1 MGSQPPTALD
11 SLLAYHLPP
20 DQIATEPVRPRD
32 SARLLLVQ
40 RESQSL
46 SDHLIRDLP
55 NLLSPK
61 DLLVFNNSKVI
72 PARLICSQNRTEL
85 LLLEETSPGW
95 WTALGTP
102 AKRLKPGTDLFPDP
116 VQGPFSSAPSLRVE
130 KTIPGGQL
138 VIRSLVENFDLDSFG
153 RPPLPPYILK
163 SRKARGQADF
173 LPDDVTT
180 YQTTYAKVAG
190 SVAAPTAGLH
200 FTPELLAQLNHAFV
214 TLHVGL
220 GTFRPIKT
228 TDFRDHPMHEEKY
241 EIGQGL
247 SEKIAAVQS
256 GPAQVGALQLGL
268 TQVRIAQIGMHQIG
282 ILQAAARAAALLEQP
297 HQWRGIGASGRG
309 TQSHDWSRH
318 QDPGANQC
326 RTRPLAQGAQQGQ
339 QPAGHGSHGCGPATC
354 RL

>member
-1 MGSQPPTALD
+1 VKDRLSETSCQTGSHPNALD

-32 SARLLLVQ
+32 SARLLLLQ

-102 AKRLKPGTDLFPDP
+102 AKRLTPGTDLFPDP
-116 VQGPFSSAPSLRVE
+116 VQGPSSSAPSLRVE

-200 FTPELLAQLNHAFV
+200 FTPELLVQLNHAFV

-247 SEKIAAVQS
+247 SEKIAAAGRVI
-256 GPAQVGALQLGL
+256 AVG
-268 TQVRIAQIGMHQIG
+268 TTS
-282 ILQAAARAAALLEQP
+282 ARVLESAPHLQP
-297 HQWRGIGASGRG
+297 HAGS
-309 TQSHDWSRH
+309 TQAFIYPPYKFKRIQGLLTNFHLPHSTLLLLVAAFAG
-318 QDPGANQC
+318 PE
-326 RTRPLAQGAQQGQ
+326 LALRAYEYAIREKYRFYSFGDAM
-339 QPAGHGSHGCGPATC
+339 
-354 RL
+354 LIL

>member
-1 MGSQPPTALD
+1 MKDRLSETSCQTGSHPNALD
-11 SLLAYHLPP
+11 SLLGYHLPP

-40 RESQSL
+40 REPQSL
-46 SDHLIRDLP
+46 SDHLIRELP
-55 NLLSPK
+55 NLFAPQ

-85 LLLEETSPGW
+85 LFLEETKPGW

-102 AKRLKPGTDLFPDP
+102 AKRLTPGTDLFPDP
-116 VQGPFSSAPSLRVE
+116 VQGPSPPAPSLRVE

-138 VIRSLVENFDLDSFG
+138 VIRSLVENFDLNSFG

-173 LPDDVTT
+173 QPDDVTT

-228 TDFRDHPMHEEKY
+228 ADFRDHPMHEEKY
-241 EIGQGL
+241 EIGSGL
-247 SEKIAAVQS
+247 SEK
-256 GPAQVGALQLGL
+256 
-268 TQVRIAQIGMHQIG
+268 M
-282 ILQAAARAAALLEQP
+282 AAAGRVIAVGTTSARVLESAPHLQP
-297 HQWRGIGASGRG
+297 HAG
-309 TQSHDWSRH
+309 TTQAFFYPPYKFKRIQGLLTNFHLPHSTLLLLVAAFAG
-318 QDPGANQC
+318 PE
-326 RTRPLAQGAQQGQ
+326 LALRAYEHAIREKYRFYSFGDAM
-339 QPAGHGSHGCGPATC
+339 
-354 RL
+354 LIL

>member
-1 MGSQPPTALD
+1 MAY
-11 SLLAYHLPP
+11 SLPY
-20 DQIATEPVRPRD
+20 DQIATEPARPRD

-46 SDHLIRDLP
+46 SNHLIQDLP
-55 NLLSPK
+55 GLLATG
-61 DLLVFNNSKVI
+61 DLLVLNNSKVI
-72 PARLICSQNRTEL
+72 PARLICSKNRTEL

-102 AKRLKPGTDLFPDP
+102 AKRLAPGTDLFPDS
-116 VQGPFSSAPSLRVE
+116 VQGLPLSTPSLRVE

-138 VIRSLVENFDLDSFG
+138 VVRSLVENFDLDSFG

-173 LPDDVTT
+173 QTDDFTT

-200 FTPELLAQLNHAFV
+200 FTQELLAKLPHAFV

-228 TDFRDHPMHEEKY
+228 SDFRDHPMHEEKY
-241 EIGQGL
+241 EIAPGL
-247 SEKIAAVQS
+247 SEKIAAATRVI
-256 GPAQVGALQLGL
+256 AVG
-268 TQVRIAQIGMHQIG
+268 TTS
-282 ILQAAARAAALLEQP
+282 ARVLESAPHLQP
-297 HQWRGIGASGRG
+297 HAGTTQAFIYPPYDFKRVRGLLTNFHLPHSTLLLLVAAFAG
-309 TQSHDWSRH
+309 
-318 QDPGANQC
+318 PE
-326 RTRPLAQGAQQGQ
+326 LALRAYENAIREKYRFYSFGDAM
-339 QPAGHGSHGCGPATC
+339 
-354 RL
+354 LIL